1 MVFVAGQDLA
11 VTAVKPLAD
20 EEIFFGGCG
29 GRDPLCGFEE
39 TLADL
44 NGALGG
50 GSAFIPRSRDIDRV
64 QANGGRVDVHGSL
77 RQTRGQVEDRD
88 ARGKMRDALI
98 DGFVVEPRTAK
109 GIARGDRRSWSAL
122 KMDSLRG

>member
-20 EEIFFGGCG
+20 EEILFGSCG

-88 ARGKMRDALI
+88 ARGKMRGSFI
-98 DGFVVEPRTAK
+98 DGFVVSR
-109 GIARGDRRSWSAL
+109 AL
-122 KMDSLRG
+122 PKELRAATGAAGGRLKKDSLRG